1 MKKTAAISNYLEIM
15 DKRNPVQEPVYW
27 WNKMNEGDFIK
38 TIQACLW
45 DSEIDHQAINWMKFI
60 KG

>member
-45 DSEIDHQAINWMKFI
+45 DSEIDHQAINWM
-60 KG
+60 